1 MNVVFDVDIVMLQFG
16 LDIIDEL
23 ILRNVVVV
31 EMLNVEV
38 KEIDFI
44 FICNDLILVDIVRC
58 EMLLKDGEVVDNIVI
73 VDIKYLI

>member
-16 LDIIDEL
+16 LYIIDEL

>member
-16 LDIIDEL
+16 LYIIDEL

-38 KEIDFI
+38 KDIDFI
-44 FICNDLILVDIVRC
+44 FLCNDLILVDIVGC